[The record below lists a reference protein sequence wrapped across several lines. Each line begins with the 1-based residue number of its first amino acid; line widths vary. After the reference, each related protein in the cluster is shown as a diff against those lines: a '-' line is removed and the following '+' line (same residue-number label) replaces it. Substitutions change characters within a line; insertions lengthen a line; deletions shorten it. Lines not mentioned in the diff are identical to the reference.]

1 MNRMDRGGREEGCW
15 LPGIIIEQWKTM
27 CVCVCV
33 CEREREREREG
44 ESQSGSEKCERVA
57 RYKSS
62 VSFLKVQLPVR
73 IVSSAF
79 AFRGFGYR

>member
-1 MNRMDRGGREEGCW
+1 MLSVSGRDFCLGVCQRERERLCMGVY
-15 LPGIIIEQWKTM
+15 G

-62 VSFLKVQLPVR
+62 VSF
-73 IVSSAF
+73 
-79 AFRGFGYR
+79 